1 MAGNTGK
8 SYRKGAVANRTQLVN
23 PKTKLFIKRDAKT
36 GRFLSSKSTPY
47 KGVTNESKKK
57 RKNKKLN

>member
-8 SYRKGAVANRTQLVN
+8 SYRKGAIANRSQVIN
-23 PKTKLFIKRDAKT
+23 PKTKQYIKRDAKT

-47 KGVTNESKKK
+47 KGVTDESKKK
-57 RKNKKLN
+57 KNCRTK